1 MSNDNQTICASTSNF
16 TLIFDAA
23 LEEYKKLTGKD
34 LHTHPFAAVFD
45 VCNTPEAIMNVYQ
58 RQAWAFDTF
67 HKGNDKLM
75 RWLDPTVHILFTLSA
90 TLGEGISLVRLS
102 FLPCIL
108 LQHVSLSH
116 FLPPRQFLPALVFS
130 SG

>member
-34 LHTHPFAAVFD
+34 LHTHPFTTVFD
-45 VCNTPEAIMNVYQ
+45 VCNTLETIMNVYQ
-58 RQAWAFDTF
+58 RQARAFDTF

-90 TLGEGISLVRLS
+90 TLGEGISLVHLS

-108 LQHVSLSH
+108 LQPVSLSH

-130 SG
+130 LG